1 MLLLYIILRFEMTEK
16 KLKTVYNKIKSS
28 NVYDLAIKTP
38 LDYAKNL
45 SKKLNNK
52 IYIKRDDL

>member
-1 MLLLYIILRFEMTEK
+1 MLLLYIILRSEMTEK

-38 LDYAKNL
+38 LDYAKNPVSYTHL
-45 SKKLNNK
+45 TLPTKA
-52 IYIKRDDL
+52 